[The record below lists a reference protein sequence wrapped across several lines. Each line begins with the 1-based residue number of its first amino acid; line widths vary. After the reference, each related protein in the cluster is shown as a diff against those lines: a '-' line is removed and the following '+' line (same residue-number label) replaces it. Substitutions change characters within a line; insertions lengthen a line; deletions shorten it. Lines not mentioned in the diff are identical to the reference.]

1 MMRTRSTPLRALA
14 ALALLFVPVLLSGC
28 STESKVLARV
38 GDQAITADDFLDV
51 ARANPGQYPGRPDSA
66 RAALLEDLVKRAL
79 LIQEAKVR
87 GLADSVQLANM
98 RRQLE
103 DQLAMRSLLEKLAP
117 RDVPVSDAE
126 AKRLYEWRASEAHLF
141 VIFTPDRRGADA
153 ALAELKGGADFSAMA
168 DRYNYTGMMPPHG
181 DAGFMTPGS
190 LVPPL
195 DDLLRTAPLGQL
207 IGPVEST
214 GDGWFLV
221 KITERR
227 PRQQEPFEQ
236 QKAMLRE
243 MLKQRKQKTLMN
255 AAYNRLREQYKV
267 RLESDGPQALFHRFN
282 PNDHR
287 DSLVAAMGGL
297 PVPPPPTPEQLKQV
311 LARYDDRGKAVPY
324 TLADALQDMADP
336 GKPRP
341 DFAMVPMIEQWLESN
356 LVQRVALIE
365 ARHRHLG
372 EEPAVQR
379 QVRERVN
386 NMLLDAIYS
395 AEIASILSASEA
407 ELRAAFE
414 RHPGGFVRLDAA
426 KVMLA
431 TFPDSAAA
439 QAVTAH
445 AKPGGTLRDAVN
457 AAAPAAHVMEA
468 DIKFPT
474 QDPLWSRLEATIMA
488 TGPNEVRGP
497 LRMGAGWLVL
507 QVISKD
513 QGPQTF
519 ENLPEQVR
527 LALENEAVQQRR
539 EARLNELTAQL
550 RAKFHPQVHPER
562 LKSIPWPVPP
572 AKS

>member
-1 MMRTRSTPLRALA
+1 MMRPRSTPLRALA

-28 STESKVLARV
+28 STESNVLARV
-38 GDQAITADDFLDV
+38 GDQTITANDFLDV

-79 LIQEAKVR
+79 LIQEAKAR
-87 GLADSVQLANM
+87 GLADSTLLANT
-98 RRQLE
+98 RRQIE
-103 DQLAMRSLLEKLAP
+103 DQLALRALLEKLAP
-117 RDVPVSDAE
+117 RDVPVSDGE
-126 AKRLYEWRASEAHLF
+126 MKQLYEWRASEAHLF
-141 VIFTPDRRGADA
+141 VIFTPDRRGSDA
-153 ALAELKGGADFSAMA
+153 ALAELNHGADFSAVA
-168 DRYNYTGMMPPHG
+168 DRHNYTGMMPPRG

-195 DDLLRTAPLGQL
+195 DDLLRTAPLGKL
-207 IGPVEST
+207 VGPIEST

-221 KITERR
+221 KVTERR

-236 QKAMLRE
+236 QKAMLGE
-243 MLKQRKQKTLMN
+243 MLKQRKQKSLMN
-255 AAYNRLREQYKV
+255 TAYNRLREQYKV
-267 RLESDGPQALFHRFN
+267 RLEPGGPQVLFHRFN
-282 PNDHR
+282 PSDHR
-287 DSLVAAMGGL
+287 DSLVASTGGM

-311 LARYDDRGKAVPY
+311 LAHHDERGRDVPY
-324 TLADALQDMADP
+324 TLADALKDMADP

-341 DFAMVPMIEQWLESN
+341 NFTMVPLIEQWLESN

-365 ARHRHLG
+365 ARRRRLG

-395 AEIASILSASEA
+395 AEIGSILSASEA
-407 ELRAAFE
+407 ELRAAFA
-414 RHPGGFVRLDAA
+414 RHPESFIRLDAA

-439 QAVTAH
+439 GAVMAH
-445 AKPGGTLRDAVN
+445 AGPSGTLRDAVN
-457 AAAPAAHVMEA
+457 ATAPAARVMET

-474 QDPLWSRLEATIMA
+474 EDPLWSRLEATIMA
-488 TGPNEVRGP
+488 TGANEMRGP

-513 QGPQTF
+513 QGPQSF
-519 ENLPEQVR
+519 ENLLPLARQ
-527 LALENEAVQQRR
+527 ALENDAVQQKR
-539 EARLNELTAQL
+539 EARLDELTAQL
-550 RAKFHPQVHPER
+550 RAKFRPQVHPER

-572 AKS
+572 TKS